1 MPPPL
6 DLDPVPL
13 VRPLVAAFGL
23 VCAAIVLGLYGRTE
37 FNAL

>member
-1 MPPPL
+1 MPPSMGFN
-6 DLDPVPL
+6 PVPL
-13 VRPLVAAFGL
+13 VQQMVAAFGL